1 MPFKP
6 NYRLQ
11 RADRQR
17 AKEQKQQKKLER
29 RAEKVA
35 RRDADIPADE
45 SGTAITSADETPAD
59 VD

>member
-6 NYRLQ
+6 NYRMQ
-11 RADRQR
+11 RSDRER

-35 RRDADIPADE
+35 QRKALQAEPESAAAPDGGETGDE
-45 SGTAITSADETPAD
+45 S
-59 VD
+59 